1 MQLSNLAEG
10 YITEYNNH
18 NRMDKCIVL
27 IQHISLNLSEIL
39 NVITA
44 QNGLIKLPNFCFD
57 FFSDLMTMVER
68 ILRTQIQ
75 LH

>member
-1 MQLSNLAEG
+1 MHLVILKAISQSIII
-10 YITEYNNH
+10 ITEWISA
-18 NRMDKCIVL
+18 CIDTTYKL
-27 IQHISLNLSEIL
+27 SLSEIL